1 MRINDPDFWV
11 ELTKSETVDLPNL
24 NEAQPEDIDPETS
37 LEDVVADDS
46 NLAIPTLIGVMT
58 GGELPDYVGIRD
70 GGGLVS
76 IAEAENVDLQL
87 ESAEANLNLKANPE
101 NKPKE
106 LETKPNEEL
115 EGRGKRSKIANKQ
128 YSAFWRHN
136 DADDW
141 RDDKLLPN
149 GHEMSHH

>member
-1 MRINDPDFWV
+1 MSTNDPDFWA
-11 ELTKSETVDLPNL
+11 ELTRGKTVNLPNS

-46 NLAIPTLIGVMT
+46 DLAIPTLIDVMT
-58 GGELPDYVGIRD
+58 GGELPDNVGIRD

-76 IAEAENVDLQL
+76 IAEAENVDLVQL
-87 ESAEANLNLKANPE
+87 ESARDSAEANLEANLE

-106 LETKPNEEL
+106 NKPNE

-136 DADDW
+136 DGDDW
-141 RDDKLLPN
+141 RDDKLLPT
-149 GHEMSHH
+149 GHEMSL